1 MRRKHF
7 VTTSLACCA
16 FAAIL
21 NAVVSQYRI
30 TVAQQQQ
37 LVQQVEQAEQ
47 AAAVFR
53 ARSAGSA
60 AGFAWRPSPPAA
72 ASVVEYGGDGNSD
85 NKNNN
90 SNNNN
95 NNNNNNNSTLSSP
108 LPLPLPIR
116 VVERY
121 LRWHSSDA
129 LLQEEYDNNEKSSG
143 IIGSISRRKYAL
155 AYYHCPFSA
164 GNRLHEFMNGAFL
177 ACLAFCFLFLGRS
190 FVRSVHVKSVGPS

>member
-7 VTTSLACCA
+7 VTTSLACCV

-37 LVQQVEQAEQ
+37 LVQQAEQAEQ

-90 SNNNN
+90 SNNSNN
-95 NNNNNNNSTLSSP
+95 NKNNNSTLSSP